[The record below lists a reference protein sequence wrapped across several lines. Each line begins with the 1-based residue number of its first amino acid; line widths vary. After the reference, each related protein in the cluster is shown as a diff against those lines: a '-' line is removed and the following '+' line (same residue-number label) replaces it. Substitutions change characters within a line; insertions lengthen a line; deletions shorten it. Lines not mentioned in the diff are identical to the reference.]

1 MSNRN
6 YHYRDPEF
14 KPEQTAGYA
23 LLVQVEPGSFSYA
36 ITGNKKLLALETGV
50 GLDELE
56 NPSDN
61 RKFLLHGYNQHI
73 IALPQL
79 GFTFVPTSLFAPDKV
94 ADIARFLDVQ
104 HDEKVY
110 SQPLDA
116 DNQVIFKTN
125 QHSTAIPKKVNSAFV
140 FPAKGWILA
149 VAHTNPN
156 AQSLYLN
163 IANEHVEILNF
174 REGKLRFY
182 NTFEFR
188 NSDEL
193 VYFTSLVAQ
202 ELGLQNKDITLVV
215 SGEVTPDDNSM
226 KRLAEFF
233 GEVELN
239 SQTLVSLPEEI
250 PSYSVL
256 YLTALSLCGSSEAH

>member
-14 KPEQTAGYA
+14 KPEQTAGYT
-23 LLVQVEPGSFSYA
+23 LLMQVEPGSFSYA
-36 ITGNKKLLALETGV
+36 ITGNNKLLALETGV
-50 GLDELE
+50 DLHELG
-56 NPSDN
+56 NPSDDH
-61 RKFLLHGYNQHI
+61 KFLLTNYRQHI
-73 IALPQL
+73 IAIPQH
-79 GFTFVPTSLFAPDKV
+79 GFTFVPASLFVPDKV

-104 HDEKVY
+104 RDEEVY

-116 DNQVIFKTN
+116 DNQMIFKTSEHGT
-125 QHSTAIPKKVNSAFV
+125 QIPKKNNSTPV

-149 VAHTNPN
+149 VANTNPDT
-156 AQSLYLN
+156 QSLYLN
-163 IANEHVEILNF
+163 ISVDHVEILNF
-174 REGKLRFY
+174 KEGKLRFY

-202 ELGLQNKDITLVV
+202 ELQLQNKDITLIV
-215 SGEVTPDDNSM
+215 SGEVMPDDNCM

-239 SQTLVSLPEEI
+239 SQTLISLPEEI

-256 YLTALSLCGSSEAH
+256 YLTALSLCGSSEAY

>member
-14 KPEQTAGYA
+14 NPEQTAGYN
-23 LLVQVEPGSFSYA
+23 LLMQVGHGSLSYA
-36 ITGNKKLLALETGV
+36 ITGNNKLLALATGV
-50 GLDELE
+50 GLDELD
-56 NPSDN
+56 NPSADH
-61 RKFLLHGYNQHI
+61 KFLSSNYSAHI
-73 IALPQL
+73 VALPQQ
-79 GFTFVPTSLFAPDKV
+79 GFTFVPASLFAPDKV

-104 HDEKVY
+104 RDEKVY

-116 DNQVIFKTN
+116 DNQVIFKASE
-125 QHSTAIPKKVNSAFV
+125 HSMAIPKKVNSAFV

-149 VAHTNPN
+149 VANSNPESQN
-156 AQSLYLN
+156 LYLN
-163 IANEHVEILNF
+163 ISSDQVEILNF
-174 REGKLRFY
+174 KEGKLRFY
-182 NTFEFR
+182 NSFEFK

-202 ELGLQNKDITLVV
+202 ELQLQNKDTTLFVG
-215 SGEVTPDDNSM
+215 GEVMPDDNCM

-233 GEVELN
+233 GEVQLN

-256 YLTALSLCGSSEAH
+256 YLTALLLCGSSAAH